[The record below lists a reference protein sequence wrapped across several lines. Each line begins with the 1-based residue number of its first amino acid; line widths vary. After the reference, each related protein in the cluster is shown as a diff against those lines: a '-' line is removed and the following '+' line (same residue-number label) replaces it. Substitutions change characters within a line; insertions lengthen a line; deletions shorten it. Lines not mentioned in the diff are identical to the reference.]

1 MPRLT
6 TLRSQLLLLAAGS
19 LVPVLVLSFVL
30 GYLVVAHEEQAFKA
44 AALDRSRTFMTAV
57 DAQVQGHMQTL
68 NILATSPSL
77 SSRLIA
83 ISGFG
88 QPEDLRRA
96 YDAGF
101 DLHLT
106 KPVAPVF
113 LREVIGALVSARGHP
128 HSQRMLT
135 DAS

>member
-1 MPRLT
+1 MYEVSQPVRKASPQCSLEPDMALVDIGLPDIDGYEVARRVRALRLT
-6 TLRSQLLLLAAGS
+6 TA
-19 LVPVLVLSFVL
+19 P
-30 GYLVVAHEEQAFKA
+30 
-44 AALDRSRTFMTAV
+44 
-57 DAQVQGHMQTL
+57 
-68 NILATSPSL
+68 
-77 SSRLIA
+77 RLIA